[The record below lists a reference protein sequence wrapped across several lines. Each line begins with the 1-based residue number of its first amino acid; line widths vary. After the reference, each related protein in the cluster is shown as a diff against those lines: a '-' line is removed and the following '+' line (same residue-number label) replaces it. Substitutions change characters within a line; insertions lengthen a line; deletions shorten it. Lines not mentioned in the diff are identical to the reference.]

1 MREVLIDIGVNG
13 AFLTRRWETPETFM
27 ALTRDTGFTY
37 HEFCADVLDPFF
49 SGDETYQK
57 EVAERVRRAAGEYGV
72 VITDYYTGVATHR
85 FHGLSH
91 SSGAVRAR
99 MRRWIERAMDI
110 ALALGTDR
118 VGGHW
123 DAIPVERLND
133 PALMRRSLDDLYR
146 EFRELAALARD
157 KGIATISNEQMYIP
171 SEIPWTLAGA
181 EEFLVEVNAGND
193 GCPVYLTVDTG
204 HQAGVHYGASG
215 DELEYIRWLERF
227 ASVCEIVHVQQT
239 TPDASM
245 HWPFTEEF
253 NRRGHVKIDQ
263 VLAAI
268 ERSHR
273 DHAQRGFAQCLRPV
287 TRTILVLE
295 YIPGST
301 TTEQVVLDSLKE
313 SCAFLRS
320 FVPDGGITLRFD

>member
-1 MREVLIDIGVNG
+1 MREIHIDIGVNG
-13 AFLTRRWETPETFM
+13 AFLTRRWETPGTFM
-27 ALTRDTGFTY
+27 TLTRDTGFTY

-49 SGDETYQK
+49 SGDESYQR
-57 EVAERVRRAAGEYGV
+57 ETAERVRAAASECGV

-91 SSGAVRAR
+91 SSAAVRAR
-99 MRRWIERAMDI
+99 MRQWIERAMDM
-110 ALALGTDR
+110 ALLLGTDR
-118 VGGHW
+118 IGGHW
-123 DAIPVERLND
+123 DAIPVERLGD
-133 PALMRRSLDDLYR
+133 PDLMKESLKNIYR
-146 EFRELAALARD
+146 EFRGLSGVGRS
-157 KGIATISNEQMYIP
+157 KGIASISNEQMYIP
-171 SEIPWTLAGA
+171 SEIPWTLGGA
-181 EEFLVEVNAGND
+181 EEFLVEVNAGSD

-215 DELEYIRWLERF
+215 DDVDYIRWLEMF
-227 ASVCEIVHVQQT
+227 GSVCEIVHVQQT

-245 HWPFTEEF
+245 HWPFTEEC
-253 NRRGHVKIDQ
+253 NRRGHVQIEQ
-263 VLAAI
+263 VLRAI
-268 ERSHR
+268 EKSHR
-273 DHAQRGFAQCLRPV
+273 DHAQRRFARFLPPV

-320 FVPDGGITLRFD
+320 FIPDGGITLRFD

>member
-49 SGDETYQK
+49 SGDQSYQEET
-57 EVAERVRRAAGEYGV
+57 AARVRSAANEYGV
-72 VITDYYTGVATHR
+72 IIADYYTGVATHR

-91 SSGAVRAR
+91 SNTSVRAR
-99 MRRWIERAMDI
+99 MRQWIERAMDI

-118 VGGHW
+118 IGGHW

-133 PALMRRSLDDLYR
+133 RAPLKQSLNNLYR
-146 EFRELAALARD
+146 EFRELAAVARD

-181 EEFLVEVNAGND
+181 EEFLVEVNTGND
-193 GCPVYLTVDTG
+193 GCPVCLTVDTG

-215 DELEYIRWLERF
+215 DDVEYTRWLEMF

-239 TPDASM
+239 TRDASM

-253 NRRGHVKIDQ
+253 NRLGHVQIEQ

-273 DHAQRGFAQCLRPV
+273 DHARRRFAQCLPPV

-301 TTEQVVLDSLKE
+301 TTEQVVLNSLKE
-313 SCAFLRS
+313 SCTFLRR